1 MKKIAYLFTLIVLFA
16 GCSSKPIPDWT
27 SAAFNRLED
36 YKKNYLS
43 GKTDIA
49 ELHFKRAVEEIKK
62 SGDLEILGRA
72 YLTKYAV
79 QSAVLERID
88 EGEYLKIDAVS
99 TSSPNKNFYNF
110 LKGNMDHVEGK
121 ELPGQY
127 QAFFAAYRS
136 GKFTDATGEISK
148 IEDPLSRLIASGLLA
163 QHDKCN
169 EGCLKVAVD
178 TASKNGWKR
187 ALLAYLER
195 LQSFYETGKDLEKA
209 TFIQKRIELIRN

>member
-43 GKTDIA
+43 GKTEIA

-148 IEDPLSRLIASGLLA
+148 IEDPLSRLIAS
-163 QHDKCN
+163 
-169 EGCLKVAVD
+169 
-178 TASKNGWKR
+178 
-187 ALLAYLER
+187 
-195 LQSFYETGKDLEKA
+195 
-209 TFIQKRIELIRN
+209 